1 MKFLGMLLGVF
12 ACANVCVAQDAPERH
27 DSPPGLVI
35 VKLKRER
42 RVEQIDVKHT
52 STDPD
57 ALNNGGMIPTSA
69 GPFSSY
75 VYEYSVEIRNDLP
88 NKIRWLSWTYSLRDP
103 DSKQELDRQEFVTF
117 ERISP
122 GQGRPCRAGSAFLRR
137 SWPALRTG
145 KRRMDPHSRS
155 ELNLS
160 VSPMRAGLSGI
171 GRSCP
176 NPSALTRR
184 SAVSRAKT
192 GEGVVA
198 AITGALRALAHTV
211 TNSSLNFSA

>member
-27 DSPPGLVI
+27 DAPPGLVI

-42 RVEQIDVKHT
+42 RLEQNDVKHT

-57 ALNNGGMIPTSA
+57 ALNNGGMMPTSA
-69 GPFSSY
+69 SPFPSY

-122 GQGRPCRAGSAFLRR
+122 GQRKTLQGRKRISQAQLASTENRKKKNGSPFEERVEFICVAYEGGTFWHR
-137 SWPALRTG
+137 SFMSESQCADTEKRG
-145 KRRMDPHSRS
+145 KSR
-155 ELNLS
+155 
-160 VSPMRAGLSGI
+160 
-171 GRSCP
+171 
-176 NPSALTRR
+176 
-184 SAVSRAKT
+184 
-192 GEGVVA
+192 
-198 AITGALRALAHTV
+198 
-211 TNSSLNFSA
+211 